1 MCAKFHS
8 TNIVRQFL
16 FIGCLD
22 GTDIQI
28 KQPIKHLAA
37 YTNRKS
43 VTSVKLQGVCDS
55 NLKFMDI
62 SCGWPGSM
70 HDSRIFEMSSLSRV
84 IEEKLRDTNY
94 HLLGDSA
101 YRLGIR
107 LITPY
112 RDNGHLTQ
120 VNMFNRKI
128 IGF

>member
-1 MCAKFHS
+1 M
-8 TNIVRQFL
+8 
-16 FIGCLD
+16 FIECLD
-22 GTDIQI
+22 GTEIHI
-28 KQPIKHLAA
+28 KQPLKHLAA
-37 YTNRKS
+37 YTKRKS
-43 VTSVKLQGVCDS
+43 VASVKLQGVCDS

-112 RDNGHLTQ
+112 RNNGHLTP
-120 VNMFNRKI
+120 VIMFNTKFI
-128 IGF
+128 QLKFFFIV

>member
-1 MCAKFHS
+1 MTISVYRMFRWYRYPDKT
-8 TNIVRQFL
+8 TNQ
-16 FIGCLD
+16 
-22 GTDIQI
+22 
-28 KQPIKHLAA
+28 
-37 YTNRKS
+37 
-43 VTSVKLQGVCDS
+43 TSSSLREQEISYVGKASEKGVCDS

-112 RDNGHLTQ
+112 RDNGHLTP
-120 VNMFNRKI
+120 VNIFNRKI